1 LFVLDEGPILFL
13 RATALGCAFRS
24 EAPMIPARLFVALI
38 DDDESV
44 RKALTRLLRASGH
57 EVQAFAS
64 GAEFLASARAE
75 GADCLVLDVH
85 MPSISGLDVQAALR
99 ARDVHVPIV
108 FITAYDD
115 KGLRERAL
123 AQGAA
128 AFLRKPLTE
137 QTLLTAIAR
146 AAGSVRMA

>member
-1 LFVLDEGPILFL
+1 
-13 RATALGCAFRS
+13 
-24 EAPMIPARLFVALI
+24 
-38 DDDESV
+38 
-44 RKALTRLLRASGH
+44 
-57 EVQAFAS
+57 
-64 GAEFLASARAE
+64 
-75 GADCLVLDVH
+75 
-85 MPSISGLDVQAALR
+85 
-99 ARDVHVPIV
+99 VPIV

-137 QTLLTAIAR
+137 QTLLAAIAR